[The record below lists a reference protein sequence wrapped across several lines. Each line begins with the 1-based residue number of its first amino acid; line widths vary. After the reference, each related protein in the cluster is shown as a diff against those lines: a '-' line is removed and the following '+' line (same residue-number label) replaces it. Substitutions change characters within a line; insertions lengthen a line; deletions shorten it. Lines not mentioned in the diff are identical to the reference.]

1 MESNKPVYI
10 LSIETSTDVCSA
22 AISIDGATIAA
33 RRIDEAR
40 MQSARLAPVIEQL
53 LKDNSLTVKDF
64 AAVAVSSG
72 PGSYTG
78 LRVGVSLAKGLCFGA
93 GIPLI
98 GVGTLDLIAGQ
109 ALELFEGEKP
119 DYIVPMIDARRME
132 VYQAVYD
139 SRAGRIGE
147 IEPLILED
155 ASYGDLMAKG
165 KVLFCGD
172 GCDKFSGIISHPG
185 AIFFHCAPDARYMA
199 KIAHQKYLAGD
210 FEDVAYMEPFYL
222 KDFRIGQS
230 KKNIL
235 GL

>member
-1 MESNKPVYI
+1 MAHCTNLI
-10 LSIETSTDVCSA
+10 LSIETSGDFCSA
-22 AISIDGATIAA
+22 ALSDGENVIAGRNIDQPRA
-33 RRIDEAR
+33 
-40 MQSARLAPVIEQL
+40 QSSRLAAEIQTMLAGASV
-53 LKDNSLTVKDF
+53 SVKEC

-98 GVGTLDLIAGQ
+98 GINTLDLIAHQ
-109 ALELFEGEKP
+109 AAGMYKGDRP
-119 DYIVPMIDARRME
+119 DFIVPMIDARRME

-139 SRAGRIGE
+139 GAAARIGE
-147 IEPLILED
+147 IEPLVLD
-155 ASYGDLMAKG
+155 GDSYLDLMAKG

-172 GCDKFSGIISHPG
+172 GCTKFEEVANHPN
-185 AIFFHCAPDARYMA
+185 ARFFPCRPEARYMA
-199 KIAHQKYLAGD
+199 KIAAKKYLEGI

-222 KDFRIGQS
+222 KDFKIGQS

-235 GL
+235 GI

>member
-1 MESNKPVYI
+1 MMSQNNTLI
-10 LSIETSTDVCSA
+10 LSIETSGDCCSA
-22 AISIDGATIAA
+22 AFSREGATFASA
-33 RRIDEAR
+33 TLDTPR
-40 MQSARLAPVIEQL
+40 MQSSRLAPMIEQL

-139 SRAGRIGE
+139 NRAGRIGE

-155 ASYGDLMAKG
+155 ASYGDLLAKG

>member
-1 MESNKPVYI
+1 MI
-10 LSIETSTDVCSA
+10 LSIETSGDFCSA
-22 AISIDGATIAA
+22 AISDGESLVTSWLIEQPRA
-33 RRIDEAR
+33 
-40 MQSARLAPVIEQL
+40 QSSRLAPAIDEMFKAAGL
-53 LKDNSLTVKDF
+53 SVKDCK
-64 AAVAVSSG
+64 AVAVSSG

-98 GVGTLDLIAGQ
+98 GVGTLDLIVNQ
-109 ALELFEGEKP
+109 ALDLYNNERP

-132 VYQAVYD
+132 VYQTVYD
-139 SRAGRIGE
+139 GNANRIGE
-147 IEPLILED
+147 IEPLILE
-155 ASYGDLMAKG
+155 AGSYQDLLSKG

-172 GCDKFSGIISHPG
+172 GCEKFQSIISNPN
-185 AIFFHCAPDARYMA
+185 AQFLPCRPEARYMT
-199 KIAHQKYLAGD
+199 KIARRKYLASD

-235 GL
+235 GI

>member
-1 MESNKPVYI
+1 MI
-10 LSIETSTDVCSA
+10 LSIETSADFCSA
-22 AISIDGATIAA
+22 AISEGENIIASCLIDQPRA
-33 RRIDEAR
+33 
-40 MQSARLAPVIEQL
+40 QSSRLAPAIDDMFKASGL
-53 LKDNSLTVKDF
+53 NLKDCK
-64 AAVAVSSG
+64 AVAVSSG

-98 GVGTLDLIAGQ
+98 GVGTLDLIVNQ
-109 ALELFEGEKP
+109 ALELYDGERP

-139 SRAGRIGE
+139 GNATRIGE
-147 IEPLILED
+147 IEPMILDGE
-155 ASYGDLMAKG
+155 SYKDLLAKG

-172 GCDKFSGIISHPG
+172 GCEKFQTIISSPN
-185 AIFFHCAPDARYMA
+185 AVFFPCRPEARYMT
-199 KIAHQKYLAGD
+199 KIARQKYLASD

-235 GL
+235 GI

>member
-1 MESNKPVYI
+1 MI
-10 LSIETSTDVCSA
+10 LSIETSADFCSA
-22 AISIDGATIAA
+22 AISNGEEIITSCLIDQPRA
-33 RRIDEAR
+33 
-40 MQSARLAPVIEQL
+40 QSSRLAPAIDEMFKAAGL
-53 LKDNSLTVKDF
+53 SVKDCK
-64 AAVAVSSG
+64 AVAVSSG

-98 GVGTLDLIAGQ
+98 GVGTLDLIVIQ
-109 ALELFEGEKP
+109 ALELYKGERP
-119 DYIVPMIDARRME
+119 DFIVPMIDARRME

-139 SRAGRIGE
+139 YGTNRIGE
-147 IEPLILED
+147 IEPLVLDGE
-155 ASYGDLMAKG
+155 SYKDLLSKG

-172 GCDKFSGIISHPG
+172 GCEKFQPLVGRSN
-185 AIFFHCAPDARYMA
+185 ALFFPCRPEARYMA
-199 KIAHQKYLAGD
+199 KIARQKYLASD

-235 GL
+235 GI

>member
-1 MESNKPVYI
+1 MSQSKNLI
-10 LSIETSTDVCSA
+10 LSIETSGDWCSA
-22 AISIDGATIAA
+22 AFCSDGETFASALIDTP
-33 RRIDEAR
+33 R
-40 MQSARLAPVIEQL
+40 MQSSRLAPMIDQL
-53 LKDNSLTVKDF
+53 LKDNSLTIKEF

-98 GVGTLDLIAGQ
+98 GVGTLDLIANQ
-109 ALELFEGEKP
+109 AIELNDGEKP

-132 VYQAVYD
+132 VYQAIYD
-139 SRAGRIGE
+139 NTARRIGE
-147 IEPLILED
+147 IEPLILEGS
-155 ASYGDLMAKG
+155 SYTQLLAKG

-172 GCDKFSGIISHPG
+172 GCAKFEQVANHPN
-185 AIFFHCAPDARYMA
+185 ARFLPCCPDARYMA